1 MQPEDDLQVLLFGDG
16 HLVLGHGLEHILR
29 PHAHRRDDARTGHR
43 FLARDRARRGGRRS
57 PPGGGAVGLLA
68 RSESE
73 LSGSGRASWPAGAIP
88 LPADVGDREQVR
100 AAVER
105 FIETAG
111 GLDLVVANAG
121 IAALR
126 PVSGPGRRAV
136 EAMTRINW
144 LGTIYTVDAAL
155 GHLIDRASGHIVVV
169 SSGAGLRSFPWAAGY
184 GATKA
189 RPARR
194 SPRRCGTS
202 SAAPASRSRP
212 STPARSPRTCTTT
225 RRRRCPT
232 GTTATTRRPA
242 STGCVAAILRG
253 VEQDRRAVHH
263 PPIIRLLGLDG
274 IAPRLTDA
282 ILRRL
287 RGGTA
292 APRRD

>member
-1 MQPEDDLQVLLFGDG
+1 MRIDATTRA
-16 HLVLGHGLEHILR
+16 LVTGSSRGIGR
-29 PHAHRRDDARTGHR
+29 AVAAAIAAR
-43 FLARDRARRGGRRS
+43 
-57 PPGGGAVGLLA
+57 GGAVGLLA

-73 LSGSGRASWPAGAIP
+73 LQDLAAELGPRAIA

-121 IAALR
+121 IAHY
-126 PVSGPGRRAV
+126 GPFLAQGVEPV

-144 LGTIYTVDAAL
+144 LGTVYTVDAAL

-189 RPARR
+189 AQRAFAEALRHEL
-194 SPRRCGTS
+194 SGTGVS
-202 SAAPASRSRP
+202 VTTVYPGEIATHLHDHEKATMPDWYHSDDAAPVDRL
-212 STPARSPRTCTTT
+212 
-225 RRRRCPT
+225 
-232 GTTATTRRPA
+232 
-242 STGCVAAILRG
+242 VAAILRG

-263 PPIIRLLGLDG
+263 PPIIRLLGLNG